1 MQSVRSICHGAA
13 ALALVGGV
21 GLVSQPLAAQ
31 PAADFYKGKALV
43 LLIGG
48 TAGGGLD
55 TAARIFARHFGKHVP
70 GNPTI
75 TPQLMPGAGGI
86 RVLDY
91 LASAAPKDGT
101 TIATTPSGPLIEPLI
116 GNRKLKY
123 TMTDFVMLGAW
134 VNDVSL
140 CFAWHTAGFKTLD
153 DVKQRV
159 MTVAGTGAGATTDIY
174 PKVLN
179 GVLGTK
185 FKVIT
190 GYQGTRETALAIERG
205 ETHGRCGWTWSSL
218 RGVKP
223 NWLKEKKLVMLL
235 QMGIEKSPDF
245 PDVPFALDLAKT
257 EEDKKLLSLL
267 FAPLALSNPYFA
279 PPGLAADKVEVLRKA
294 WSDTLAD
301 KEVIAETIKQT
312 QGPPEPTSGAKMQK
326 VMADMYAT
334 PDKVVQRLKELLK

>member
-1 MQSVRSICHGAA
+1 MLAVQSTRRIAA
-13 ALALVGGV
+13 AVAAAGGAV
-21 GLVSQPLAAQ
+21 IVSQPATAQSAAE
-31 PAADFYKGKALV
+31 FYKGKTV
-43 LLIGG
+43 TLLIGG

-55 TAARIFARHFGKHVP
+55 VAARIFARHFGKHLP

-101 TIATTPSGPLIEPLI
+101 TIAATPSGPLIEPLI

-153 DVKQRV
+153 DVKQRE
-159 MTVAGTGAGATTDIY
+159 MTVAGTGAAATTDIY

-179 GVLGTK
+179 AVLGTR

-223 NWLKEKKLVMLL
+223 NWLKENKLVMLL
-235 QMGIEKSPDF
+235 QMGIEKSPEF
-245 PDVPFALDLAKT
+245 PNVPFALDLAKT
-257 EEDKKLLSLL
+257 EEDKRLLSLL

-279 PPGLAADKVEVLRKA
+279 PPGLAADRVDVLRKA

-301 KEVIAETIKQT
+301 KEVVAESNKQT
-312 QGPPEPTSGAKMQK
+312 GGPPEPTSGPRMQK
-326 VMADMYAT
+326 VMAEMYAT
-334 PDKVVQRLKELLK
+334 PDKIVQRLRGMLK